1 MTDLSSN
8 IILVI
13 AVTSIATYLSR
24 SLGVLFSERIDENS
38 KIFRLFDCIAYSTLA
53 ALVGRMIIFPAG
65 VVVEA
70 DLIIRLFVL
79 ISCVFMF
86 ILSKKNKIKLLFNLL
101 PREKLSSKKGYLLG
115 FISANFSRSKD
126 SFLFKLHTK

>member
-38 KIFRLFDCIAYSTLA
+38 RIFRLFDCIAYSTLA
-53 ALVGRMIIFPAG
+53 ALISKVVVFPAG
-65 VVVEA
+65 DLVEA
-70 DLIIRLFVL
+70 NVSIRLLVVFICVSVFL
-79 ISCVFMF
+79 IV
-86 ILSKKNKIKLLFNLL
+86 KKTLFTPQFCLLYF
-101 PREKLSSKKGYLLG
+101 
-115 FISANFSRSKD
+115 
-126 SFLFKLHTK
+126 

>member
-53 ALVGRMIIFPAG
+53 ALIARIVIFPSG
-65 VVVEA
+65 VLSET
-70 DLIIRLFVL
+70 DYLLRIIVLVISVL
-79 ISCVFMF
+79 IFYFTKRNLVYPTVFSAI
-86 ILSKKNKIKLLFNLL
+86 ILTLLNSYF
-101 PREKLSSKKGYLLG
+101 
-115 FISANFSRSKD
+115 
-126 SFLFKLHTK
+126 T

>member
-1 MTDLSSN
+1 MSSLSSN

-53 ALVGRMIIFPAG
+53 ALISKVVVFPAG
-65 VVVEA
+65 DLIEANNLIRFVVV
-70 DLIIRLFVL
+70 FN
-79 ISCVFMF
+79 
-86 ILSKKNKIKLLFNLL
+86 KNYCFFFHQKF
-101 PREKLSSKKGYLLG
+101 
-115 FISANFSRSKD
+115 FISNFISII
-126 SFLFKLHTK
+126 HN

>member
-53 ALVGRMIIFPAG
+53 ALISKVVVFPAG
-65 VVVEA
+65 DLSEA
-70 DLIIRLFVL
+70 DIFLRLGVVFLCVGSFYMFNKNLVYPTVLSAILLTVL
-79 ISCVFMF
+79 IKFSLFHLTIGTPFYF
-86 ILSKKNKIKLLFNLL
+86 IYLKIFK
-101 PREKLSSKKGYLLG
+101 YL
-115 FISANFSRSKD
+115 
-126 SFLFKLHTK
+126 

>member
-38 KIFRLFDCIAYSTLA
+38 KIFRMFDCIAYSTLA
-53 ALVGRMIIFPAG
+53 ALISKVVIFPAG
-65 VVVEA
+65 DLIEA
-70 DLIIRLFVL
+70 DIFLRLGVVIL
-79 ISCVFMF
+79 CVTAFYIF
-86 ILSKKNKIKLLFNLL
+86 KKNLVYPTVLSAILLTVLL
-101 PREKLSSKKGYLLG
+101 Q
-115 FISANFSRSKD
+115 FIQ
-126 SFLFKLHTK
+126 

>member
-38 KIFRLFDCIAYSTLA
+38 KIFRMFDCIAYSTLA
-53 ALVGRMIIFPAG
+53 ALISKVVVFPAG
-65 VVVEA
+65 ELGEASNLIRLVVVLS
-70 DLIIRLFVL
+70 LIH
-79 ISCVFMF
+79 ISE
-86 ILSKKNKIKLLFNLL
+86 
-101 PREKLSSKKGYLLG
+101 PTRPY
-115 FISANFSRSKD
+115 
-126 SFLFKLHTK
+126 